1 MVTRYIRKRGNKKER
16 TREHVKEANSIIFPL
31 KGILP
36 TPPT

>member
-1 MVTRYIRKRGNKKER
+1 MVTRYIRKEREQKER

-31 KGILP
+31 NGILP